1 LLVVPLAI
9 PLLLFGSRP
18 AEPGSVGLA
27 VASAL
32 LLAAVTPFAAGAALR
47 ASRG

>member
-1 LLVVPLAI
+1 
-9 PLLLFGSRP
+9 
-18 AEPGSVGLA
+18 

-32 LLAAVTPFAAGAALR
+32 LLAAVSPFAAGAALR